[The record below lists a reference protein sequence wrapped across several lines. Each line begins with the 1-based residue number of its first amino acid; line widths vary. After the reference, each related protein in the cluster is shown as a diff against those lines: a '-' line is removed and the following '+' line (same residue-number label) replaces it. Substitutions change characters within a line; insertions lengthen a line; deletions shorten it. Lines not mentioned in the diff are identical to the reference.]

1 MDEAVGNRAV
11 AFRVAHMPALRLAGL
26 LRRYAASPDAMH
38 LLGEQW
44 REFSHGP
51 GGRIMDAGATLYGV
65 HRGLFDTREDEYF
78 SGVEIGSADEIPPP
92 LTELLLPSH
101 VTCAVIEHTGPVQD
115 ISQTTSKFLREAGC
129 RLPKERSFDL
139 IERYGKNFDPQAARG
154 DIQLIIP
161 VEA

>member
-1 MDEAVGNRAV
+1 
-11 AFRVAHMPALRLAGL
+11 MPALRLAGFP
-26 LRRYAASPDAMH
+26 RRYPASPDAMQ
-38 LLGEQW
+38 LLGKQW
-44 REFSHGP
+44 QEFSHGP

-65 HRGLFDTREDEYF
+65 HVGLFETPEDEYF
-78 SGVEIGSADEIPPP
+78 SGVEIGPAEAIPAG
-92 LTELLLPSH
+92 LTELRLPPH
-101 VTCAVIEHTGPVQD
+101 TCAVIEHPGPVQD

-129 RLPKERSFDL
+129 RLEKERSFDL